1 MFVLLNIGI
10 RLGCFMHINNNLYIT
25 NNPRI
30 RKNDANVNSQAV
42 DNLKDFVNS
51 PNPAEYIGRSQ
62 VVFSGRGASKP
73 ENKQILPELKKED
86 LQPFDIEKYIYGLFK
101 DMMWG

>member
-10 RLGCFMHINNNLYIT
+10 RLGCFMHINNNLHIT

-30 RKNDANVNSQAV
+30 RKNDANVNLQAV
-42 DNLKDFVNS
+42 DNSKDFVNS

-62 VVFSGRGASKP
+62 VVFKGTSNNTDTSS
-73 ENKQILPELKKED
+73 EIKKED
-86 LQPFDIEKYIYGLFK
+86 LQPIKLK
-101 DMMWG
+101 